1 MSEANIFTEEFR
13 SNLPQSVK
21 TLLDEH
27 NIEIVF
33 KHEAA
38 SKLADGKHKSKTGII
53 SSYKTLTKTLKPL
66 CNPPITDAQ
75 IAAGDA
81 ADICHT
87 QENRNV
93 SPGKTKKKWGERH
106 VRRNVLHN
114 IGSTYLTTNINSAL
128 NTEYFDMI
136 VLISKLPNDNPS
148 KTAKNEN
155 AVGFLISQLGE
166 CHAELKYAS
175 IPALNLICAPKKH
188 KCNHASCPS
197 SGCGFIGRILI
208 FMYLYALKQQKFKYG
223 ILELAG
229 VYCNMGGLCLYNKF
243 GFREDIS
250 MKYDDCFGDP
260 ANLSMVCDL
269 NKINTRALEDA
280 LLLNQ
285 NINLPDSEPLCSKRN
300 PPLSIAEQNEEVDRR
315 FENYKNI
322 LELQSGTV
330 TTADIK
336 DDFMRGE
343 VPDQKK
349 AAVKALSKLS
359 QQGNAVFNKFLP
371 KHLKTTTQRTKRRRS
386 PGSLGSP
393 SERRVTRSMK
403 GSPPGVRGGW
413 KVSARY
419 SNLYRRK
426 PKMSRKKYRK

>member
-1 MSEANIFTEEFR
+1 MMMSDANIFTEEFR
-13 SNLPQSVK
+13 LNLPGSVK

-38 SKLADGKHKSKTGII
+38 AKLADAGKK
-53 SSYKTLTKTLKPL
+53 SYKTLTNTLKPL
-66 CNPPITDAQ
+66 CNPPITDEQ

-81 ADICHT
+81 ADVCLT
-87 QENRNV
+87 QENRNI

-106 VRRNVLHN
+106 VRGHVLHN
-114 IGSTYLTTNINSAL
+114 IGSTYLKDNIKSAL
-128 NTEYFDMI
+128 NTDSFDMI
-136 VLISKLPNDNPS
+136 VLVSKLPCPS

-166 CHAELKYAS
+166 CHAEQKYAS

-188 KCNHASCPS
+188 KCKHANCPS

-208 FMYLYALKQQKFKYG
+208 FMYLYALKQQNIRYG

-229 VYCNMGGLCLYNKF
+229 VYCNIGGLCLYNKF

-250 MKYDDCFGDP
+250 MKYTDCFGDP
-260 ANLSMVCDL
+260 SNLSMVCDL
-269 NKINTRALEDA
+269 DTITTHALEDA
-280 LLLNQ
+280 LLKNLNV
-285 NINLPDSEPLCSKRN
+285 NVPDSEPLCSKRN
-300 PPLSIAEQNEEVDRR
+300 PPLTIAEQNAEVDRR

-330 TTADIK
+330 TTADII
-336 DDFMRGE
+336 DDFVQGE

-349 AAVKALSKLS
+349 AAVKALSKIS
-359 QQGNAVFNKFLP
+359 QLGTTVFKKFVP
-371 KHLKTTTQRTKRRRS
+371 KNLKRTKRLRS
-386 PGSLGSP
+386 QRSQSP
-393 SERRVTRSMK
+393 SERRVTRSMI
-403 GSPPGVRGGW
+403 RGGW

-419 SNLYRRK
+419 SNLYKRK
-426 PKMSRKKYRK
+426 PKKRTEKN